1 MKFLVNAFRMGRRGV
16 LPCATLWLGF
26 ASSMGIDAPV
36 FAQPAWPARQV
47 RVVVPY
53 AAGGPTDILA
63 RVLAKKMGDT
73 LGQPFVVD
81 NRAGANG
88 NVGAAS
94 VAAAP
99 PDGYTVMFSTT
110 GPLSLN
116 KLIYKATSFDPV
128 RDFAPIILFAEVPL
142 LVSAHPSLPV
152 KNISELIAYLKANP
166 GKVTYSSSGNGSMGH
181 LSAELMQRAT
191 GTSMVHV
198 PYKGSSPALNDLIAG
213 AVNLCFD
220 LVSGHLS
227 QAQAGRVRP
236 VGVLG
241 AVRAEALPDVGTFAE
256 AGIPAHAVGWFG
268 MVGPAGMPADAIAK
282 INAVAN
288 DYLASAEGKLRLR
301 ELSMR
306 ARGGKP
312 AELAE
317 FVTAELDKWRPVVE
331 PLKSLIE

>member
-1 MKFLVNAFRMGRRGV
+1 MNRLVNTLSKGLRRV
-16 LPCATLWLGF
+16 LPCAALGLGLVAGLGF
-26 ASSMGIDAPV
+26 VAPA
-36 FAQPAWPARQV
+36 FAQSAWPARQV
-47 RVVVPY
+47 RIVVPY

-63 RVLAKKMGDT
+63 RVLARKMGET

-116 KLIYKATSFDPV
+116 KLIYKSTSFDPV
-128 RDFAPIILFAEVPL
+128 KDFAPIILFAEVPL
-142 LVSAHPSLPV
+142 LVSAHPSLPM
-152 KNISELIAYLKANP
+152 KNIPELIAYLKANP

-181 LSAELMQRAT
+181 LAAELMQRAT

-198 PYKGSSPALNDLIAG
+198 PYKGSAPALNDLIAG

-220 LVSGHLS
+220 LVPGHIS

-241 AVRAEALPDVGTFAE
+241 AARADALPDVGTFSE
-256 AGIPAHAVGWFG
+256 AGIPAYAVGWFG
-268 MVGPAGMPADAIAK
+268 MVGPVGMPVDAITK

-288 DYLASAEGKLRLR
+288 DYLGSAEGKARLR
-301 ELSMR
+301 ELSLR

-317 FVTAELDKWRPVVE
+317 FVTSELNKWRPVVE

>member
-1 MKFLVNAFRMGRRGV
+1 MKSKVSSVSLRRRGAWS
-16 LPCATLWLGF
+16 CAALWLGLG
-26 ASSMGIDAPV
+26 AGMAIDAPA
-36 FAQPAWPARQV
+36 FAQSAWPVRQV
-47 RVVVPY
+47 RVVVPF
-53 AAGGPTDILA
+53 AAGGPTDVLA

-99 PDGYTVMFSTT
+99 PDGYTIMFSTT

-116 KLIYKATSFDPV
+116 KLIYKSTSFDPV

-152 KNISELIAYLKANP
+152 KNIAELIAYLKANP

-220 LVSGHLS
+220 LVSGHIA

-236 VGVLG
+236 IGVLG
-241 AVRAEALPDVGTFAE
+241 AVRAEALPEIGTFAE

-268 MVGPAGMPADAIAK
+268 MVGPAGMPAEAITK

-288 DYLASAEGKLRLR
+288 DYLASAEGKQRLR

-306 ARGGKP
+306 ARGGQP

-317 FVTAELDKWRPVVE
+317 FVTSELNKWRPVVE